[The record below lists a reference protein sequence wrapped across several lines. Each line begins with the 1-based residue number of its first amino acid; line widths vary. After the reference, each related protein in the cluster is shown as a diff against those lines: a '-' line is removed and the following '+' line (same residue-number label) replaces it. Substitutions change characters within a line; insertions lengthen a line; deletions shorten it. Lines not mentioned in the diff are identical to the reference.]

1 MIERLSSLPLSLKHA
16 VGPVF
21 HISQYVTSEGGQQVV
36 RLSAPILTSS
46 PISFNGSIEVDIAAE
61 DISAEVGKCMFIHLH
76 FISSHFAF
84 YNVFRLSFTSSLLY
98 T

>member
-1 MIERLSSLPLSLKHA
+1 MIEKQTLIFPPPSLKHA

-21 HISQYVTSEGGQQVV
+21 HLSQYVTSEGGQQVV

-61 DISAEVGKCMFIHLH
+61 DISAELGKCTIIQLH
-76 FISSHFAF
+76 FAS
-84 YNVFRLSFTSSLLY
+84 
-98 T
+98 